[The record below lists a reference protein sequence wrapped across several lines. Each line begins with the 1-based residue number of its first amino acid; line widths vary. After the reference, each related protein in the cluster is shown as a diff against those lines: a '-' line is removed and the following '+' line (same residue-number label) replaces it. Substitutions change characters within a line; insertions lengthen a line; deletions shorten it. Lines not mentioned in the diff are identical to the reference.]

1 MIFPFFTNVPRKDNN
16 SPHRHQKIISGYC
29 ACSLFYFSYKNEINK
44 TLPNMSLISLIYQD
58 GPFLLNLVDFFSDD
72 GIANANLDFQLPT
85 KWFPAIHQLKRSII
99 IWIAHQLLNGIKLT
113 RIASWTTQWFNKSAN
128 FTVAVPSSVSLRK
141 KPLEKQF
148 MVI

>member
-1 MIFPFFTNVPRKDNN
+1 MLAKLLANSVLLLLHKATLAHKSNNIPFFTNVPRKDNN

-99 IWIAHQLLNGIKLT
+99 IWIAHQLLNGIKL
-113 RIASWTTQWFNKSAN
+113 NKDR
-128 FTVAVPSSVSLRK
+128 FMDDAVV
-141 KPLEKQF
+141 
-148 MVI
+148 